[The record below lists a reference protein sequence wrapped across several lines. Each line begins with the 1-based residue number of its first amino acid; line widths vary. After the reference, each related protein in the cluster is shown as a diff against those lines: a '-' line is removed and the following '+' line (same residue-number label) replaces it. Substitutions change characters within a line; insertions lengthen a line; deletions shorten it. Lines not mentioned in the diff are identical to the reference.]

1 MTLGNSFYFVL
12 LAIISSYFTGIYQ
25 EKNLEKS
32 HNYVAQLYMAVT
44 IISLFVTLGLY
55 LFGPWVVNALYG
67 VEFIQVT
74 EILWIAGLVT
84 LFSGLSTIA
93 EKYLIKFNAYGYLKR
108 KTFILV
114 FFNIVFTFLMVKS
127 YGLYGGIYA
136 ILMTEILSLT
146 LFNYFLE
153 MDLFGILKKE
163 CFYPLLISSGNEM
176 LLSLIIPVY
185 KVEQYIAECIESV
198 INQVTSDIEV
208 IIVNDGTP
216 DDSMLVIEKILSKQ
230 TAIIRDCFII
240 LHQENQGQS
249 SARNL
254 GLKYAKGE
262 YISFL
267 DSDDVLSENYLSD
280 FKNTIKKNNV
290 DIVQFKSSRF
300 EEDTNKLK
308 AFNVGLQR
316 NGLLQLD
323 QNLMIEIFNQ
333 SAWFP
338 WLNIYRRELFNGL
351 EFPVGIY
358 YEDAALIPEVFLRA
372 KNIYF

>member
-1 MTLGNSFYFVL
+1 
-12 LAIISSYFTGIYQ
+12 
-25 EKNLEKS
+25 
-32 HNYVAQLYMAVT
+32 
-44 IISLFVTLGLY
+44 
-55 LFGPWVVNALYG
+55 
-67 VEFIQVT
+67 
-74 EILWIAGLVT
+74 
-84 LFSGLSTIA
+84 
-93 EKYLIKFNAYGYLKR
+93 
-108 KTFILV
+108 
-114 FFNIVFTFLMVKS
+114 
-127 YGLYGGIYA
+127 
-136 ILMTEILSLT
+136 
-146 LFNYFLE
+146 

-163 CFYPLLISSGNEM
+163 CSYLLLISNGNEM

-372 KNIYF
+372 KNIYFLESVLYFYRLNLNGSLLNTSSENKRKHVDSFKSILELYALRMKENPIYSISFVSMSQAFVNYMYQNFGWKVAYKCQATFQVNKKDVDVRKLSKRGNRLYYYFGFYFIALLSLRG

>member
-1 MTLGNSFYFVL
+1 
-12 LAIISSYFTGIYQ
+12 
-25 EKNLEKS
+25 
-32 HNYVAQLYMAVT
+32 
-44 IISLFVTLGLY
+44 
-55 LFGPWVVNALYG
+55 
-67 VEFIQVT
+67 
-74 EILWIAGLVT
+74 
-84 LFSGLSTIA
+84 
-93 EKYLIKFNAYGYLKR
+93 
-108 KTFILV
+108 
-114 FFNIVFTFLMVKS
+114 
-127 YGLYGGIYA
+127 
-136 ILMTEILSLT
+136 
-146 LFNYFLE
+146 

-163 CFYPLLISSGNEM
+163 CSYYLLISSGNEM

-185 KVEQYIAECIESV
+185 NVEQYIAECIQSV
-198 INQVTSDIEV
+198 IQQVTADIEV

-216 DDSMLVIEKILSKQ
+216 DDSISVIEQILGEQ
-230 TAIIRDCFII
+230 TASIRDCFII
-240 LHQENQGQS
+240 LNQENQGQS

-254 GLKYAKGE
+254 ALKVAKGE
-262 YISFL
+262 YIAFL

-372 KNIYF
+372 KNIYFLESVLYFYRLNLNGSLLNTSFENKRKHVDSFKSILELYALRMKENPIYSISFVSMSQAFVNYMYQNFGWKVAYKCQATFQVNKKDVDVRKLSKRGNRLYYYFGFYFIALLSLRG

>member
-1 MTLGNSFYFVL
+1 
-12 LAIISSYFTGIYQ
+12 
-25 EKNLEKS
+25 
-32 HNYVAQLYMAVT
+32 
-44 IISLFVTLGLY
+44 
-55 LFGPWVVNALYG
+55 
-67 VEFIQVT
+67 
-74 EILWIAGLVT
+74 
-84 LFSGLSTIA
+84 
-93 EKYLIKFNAYGYLKR
+93 
-108 KTFILV
+108 
-114 FFNIVFTFLMVKS
+114 
-127 YGLYGGIYA
+127 
-136 ILMTEILSLT
+136 
-146 LFNYFLE
+146 

-372 KNIYF
+372 KNIYFLESVLYFYRLNLNGSLLNTSSENKRKHVDSFKSILELYALRMKENPIYSISFVSMSQAFVNYMYQNFGWKVAYKCQATFQVNKKDVDVRKLSKRGNRLYYYFGFYFIALLSLRG

>member
-1 MTLGNSFYFVL
+1 
-12 LAIISSYFTGIYQ
+12 
-25 EKNLEKS
+25 
-32 HNYVAQLYMAVT
+32 
-44 IISLFVTLGLY
+44 
-55 LFGPWVVNALYG
+55 
-67 VEFIQVT
+67 
-74 EILWIAGLVT
+74 
-84 LFSGLSTIA
+84 
-93 EKYLIKFNAYGYLKR
+93 
-108 KTFILV
+108 
-114 FFNIVFTFLMVKS
+114 
-127 YGLYGGIYA
+127 
-136 ILMTEILSLT
+136 
-146 LFNYFLE
+146 

-163 CFYPLLISSGNEM
+163 CSYLLLISNGNEM

-216 DDSMLVIEKILSKQ
+216 DDSMLVIEKILGQQ
-230 TAIIRDCFII
+230 TSNIRDCFII
-240 LHQENQGQS
+240 LHQQNQGQS

-254 GLKYAKGE
+254 ALKVAKGE
-262 YISFL
+262 YIAFL

-280 FKNTIKKNNV
+280 LKNTIKKNNV

-300 EEDTNKLK
+300 ETNTNERK
-308 AFNVGLQR
+308 AFDVGLQR

-338 WLNIYRRELFNGL
+338 WLNIYKKELFDGL

-358 YEDAALIPEVFLRA
+358 YEDAALIPEIFLKA
-372 KNIYF
+372 KNIYFLESILYMYRVNFTGSLLNTSSENKKKHVDSFKSILELYALRMKENPIYSISFVSMSQAFVNYMYQNFGWKVAYKCQATFQVNKKDVDVRKLSKRGNRLYYYFGFYFIALLSLRG

>member
-1 MTLGNSFYFVL
+1 
-12 LAIISSYFTGIYQ
+12 
-25 EKNLEKS
+25 
-32 HNYVAQLYMAVT
+32 
-44 IISLFVTLGLY
+44 
-55 LFGPWVVNALYG
+55 
-67 VEFIQVT
+67 
-74 EILWIAGLVT
+74 
-84 LFSGLSTIA
+84 
-93 EKYLIKFNAYGYLKR
+93 
-108 KTFILV
+108 
-114 FFNIVFTFLMVKS
+114 
-127 YGLYGGIYA
+127 
-136 ILMTEILSLT
+136 
-146 LFNYFLE
+146 
-153 MDLFGILKKE
+153 MDLFGTLKKE

-198 INQVTSDIEV
+198 INQVTSDTEV

-216 DDSMLVIEKILSKQ
+216 DDSMSVIEKILSKQ
-230 TAIIRDCFII
+230 TAIIRECFII

-267 DSDDVLSENYLSD
+267 DSDDVLSESYLSD

-372 KNIYF
+372 KNIYFLESVLYFYRLNLNGSLLNTSFENKRKHVDSFKSILELYALRMKENPIYSISFVSMSQAFVNYMYQNFGWKVAYKCQATFQVNKKDVDVRKLSKRGNRLYYYFGFYFIALLSLRG

>member
-1 MTLGNSFYFVL
+1 
-12 LAIISSYFTGIYQ
+12 
-25 EKNLEKS
+25 
-32 HNYVAQLYMAVT
+32 
-44 IISLFVTLGLY
+44 
-55 LFGPWVVNALYG
+55 
-67 VEFIQVT
+67 
-74 EILWIAGLVT
+74 
-84 LFSGLSTIA
+84 
-93 EKYLIKFNAYGYLKR
+93 
-108 KTFILV
+108 
-114 FFNIVFTFLMVKS
+114 
-127 YGLYGGIYA
+127 
-136 ILMTEILSLT
+136 
-146 LFNYFLE
+146 

-280 FKNTIKKNNV
+280 FKNTTKKNNV

-372 KNIYF
+372 KNIYFLESVLYFYRLNLNGSLLNTSSENKRKHVDSFKSILELYALRMKENPIYSISFVSMSQAFVNYMYQNFGWKVAYKCQATFQVNKKDVDVRKLSKRGNRLYYYFGFYFIAFLNLRG

>member
-1 MTLGNSFYFVL
+1 
-12 LAIISSYFTGIYQ
+12 
-25 EKNLEKS
+25 
-32 HNYVAQLYMAVT
+32 
-44 IISLFVTLGLY
+44 
-55 LFGPWVVNALYG
+55 
-67 VEFIQVT
+67 
-74 EILWIAGLVT
+74 
-84 LFSGLSTIA
+84 
-93 EKYLIKFNAYGYLKR
+93 
-108 KTFILV
+108 
-114 FFNIVFTFLMVKS
+114 
-127 YGLYGGIYA
+127 
-136 ILMTEILSLT
+136 
-146 LFNYFLE
+146 
-153 MDLFGILKKE
+153 
-163 CFYPLLISSGNEM
+163 M

-372 KNIYF
+372 KNIYFLESVLYFYRLNLNGSLLNTSSENKRKHVDSFKSILELYALRMKENPIYSISFVSMSQAFVNYMYQNFGWKVAYKCQATFQVNKKDVDVRKLSKRGNRLYYYFGFYFIAFLNLRG

>member
-1 MTLGNSFYFVL
+1 
-12 LAIISSYFTGIYQ
+12 
-25 EKNLEKS
+25 
-32 HNYVAQLYMAVT
+32 
-44 IISLFVTLGLY
+44 
-55 LFGPWVVNALYG
+55 
-67 VEFIQVT
+67 
-74 EILWIAGLVT
+74 
-84 LFSGLSTIA
+84 
-93 EKYLIKFNAYGYLKR
+93 
-108 KTFILV
+108 
-114 FFNIVFTFLMVKS
+114 
-127 YGLYGGIYA
+127 
-136 ILMTEILSLT
+136 
-146 LFNYFLE
+146 

-316 NGLLQLD
+316 NGLFQLD

-372 KNIYF
+372 KNIYFLESVLYFYRLNLNGSLLNTSSENKRKHVDSFKSILELYALRMKENPIYSISFVSMSQAFVNYMYQNFGWKVAYKCQATFQVNKKDVDVRKLSKRGNRLYYYFGFYFIALLSLRG

>member
-1 MTLGNSFYFVL
+1 
-12 LAIISSYFTGIYQ
+12 
-25 EKNLEKS
+25 
-32 HNYVAQLYMAVT
+32 
-44 IISLFVTLGLY
+44 
-55 LFGPWVVNALYG
+55 
-67 VEFIQVT
+67 
-74 EILWIAGLVT
+74 
-84 LFSGLSTIA
+84 
-93 EKYLIKFNAYGYLKR
+93 
-108 KTFILV
+108 
-114 FFNIVFTFLMVKS
+114 
-127 YGLYGGIYA
+127 
-136 ILMTEILSLT
+136 
-146 LFNYFLE
+146 

-163 CFYPLLISSGNEM
+163 CSYLLLISNGNEM

-216 DDSMLVIEKILSKQ
+216 DDSMLVIEKILGQQ
-230 TAIIRDCFII
+230 TSNIRDCFII
-240 LHQENQGQS
+240 LHQQNQGQS

-254 GLKYAKGE
+254 ALKVAKGE
-262 YISFL
+262 YIAFL

-280 FKNTIKKNNV
+280 LKNTIKKNNV

-372 KNIYF
+372 KNIYFLESVLYFYRLNLNGSLLNTSSENKRKHVDSFKSILELYALRMKENPIYSISFVSMSQAFVNYMYQNFGWKVAYKCQATFQVNKKDVDVRKLSKRGNRLYYYFGFYFIAFLNLRD

>member
-1 MTLGNSFYFVL
+1 MDSF
-12 LAIISSYFTGIYQ
+12 G
-25 EKNLEKS
+25 
-32 HNYVAQLYMAVT
+32 
-44 IISLFVTLGLY
+44 
-55 LFGPWVVNALYG
+55 
-67 VEFIQVT
+67 
-74 EILWIAGLVT
+74 
-84 LFSGLSTIA
+84 
-93 EKYLIKFNAYGYLKR
+93 R
-108 KTFILV
+108 
-114 FFNIVFTFLMVKS
+114 
-127 YGLYGGIYA
+127 
-136 ILMTEILSLT
+136 
-146 LFNYFLE
+146 
-153 MDLFGILKKE
+153 LKKE

-216 DDSMLVIEKILSKQ
+216 DDAMLVIEKILSKQ
-230 TAIIRDCFII
+230 TAIIRNCFII

-372 KNIYF
+372 KNIYFLESVLYFYRLNLNGSLLNTSSENKRKHVDSFKSILELYALRMKENPIYSISFVSMSQAFVNYMYQNFGWKVAYKCQATFQVNKKDVDVRKLSKRGNRLYYYFGFYFIALLSLRG

>member
-1 MTLGNSFYFVL
+1 
-12 LAIISSYFTGIYQ
+12 
-25 EKNLEKS
+25 
-32 HNYVAQLYMAVT
+32 
-44 IISLFVTLGLY
+44 
-55 LFGPWVVNALYG
+55 
-67 VEFIQVT
+67 
-74 EILWIAGLVT
+74 
-84 LFSGLSTIA
+84 
-93 EKYLIKFNAYGYLKR
+93 
-108 KTFILV
+108 
-114 FFNIVFTFLMVKS
+114 
-127 YGLYGGIYA
+127 
-136 ILMTEILSLT
+136 
-146 LFNYFLE
+146 
-153 MDLFGILKKE
+153 
-163 CFYPLLISSGNEM
+163 M

-372 KNIYF
+372 KNIYFLESVLYFYRLNLNGSLLNTSSENKRKHVDSFKSILELYALRMKENPIYSISFVSMSQAFVNYMYQNFGWKVAYKCQATFQVNKKDVDVRKLSKRGNRLYYYFGFYFIALLSLRG

>member
-1 MTLGNSFYFVL
+1 
-12 LAIISSYFTGIYQ
+12 
-25 EKNLEKS
+25 
-32 HNYVAQLYMAVT
+32 
-44 IISLFVTLGLY
+44 
-55 LFGPWVVNALYG
+55 
-67 VEFIQVT
+67 
-74 EILWIAGLVT
+74 
-84 LFSGLSTIA
+84 
-93 EKYLIKFNAYGYLKR
+93 
-108 KTFILV
+108 
-114 FFNIVFTFLMVKS
+114 
-127 YGLYGGIYA
+127 
-136 ILMTEILSLT
+136 
-146 LFNYFLE
+146 

-216 DDSMLVIEKILSKQ
+216 DHSMLVIEKILSKQ

-372 KNIYF
+372 KNIYFLESVLYFYRLNLNGSLLNTSSENKRKHVDSFKSILELYALRMKENPIYSISFVSMSQAFVNYMYQNFGWKVAYKCQATFQVNKKDVDVRKLSKRGNRLYYYFGFYFIALLSLRG

>member
-1 MTLGNSFYFVL
+1 
-12 LAIISSYFTGIYQ
+12 
-25 EKNLEKS
+25 
-32 HNYVAQLYMAVT
+32 
-44 IISLFVTLGLY
+44 
-55 LFGPWVVNALYG
+55 
-67 VEFIQVT
+67 
-74 EILWIAGLVT
+74 
-84 LFSGLSTIA
+84 
-93 EKYLIKFNAYGYLKR
+93 
-108 KTFILV
+108 
-114 FFNIVFTFLMVKS
+114 
-127 YGLYGGIYA
+127 
-136 ILMTEILSLT
+136 
-146 LFNYFLE
+146 

-280 FKNTIKKNNV
+280 FKNTIKKIMLILFN
-290 DIVQFKSSRF
+290 
-300 EEDTNKLK
+300 LK
-308 AFNVGLQR
+308 AQDLKK
-316 NGLLQLD
+316 
-323 QNLMIEIFNQ
+323 
-333 SAWFP
+333 
-338 WLNIYRRELFNGL
+338 
-351 EFPVGIY
+351 
-358 YEDAALIPEVFLRA
+358 IPI
-372 KNIYF
+372 N

>member
-1 MTLGNSFYFVL
+1 
-12 LAIISSYFTGIYQ
+12 
-25 EKNLEKS
+25 
-32 HNYVAQLYMAVT
+32 
-44 IISLFVTLGLY
+44 
-55 LFGPWVVNALYG
+55 
-67 VEFIQVT
+67 
-74 EILWIAGLVT
+74 
-84 LFSGLSTIA
+84 
-93 EKYLIKFNAYGYLKR
+93 
-108 KTFILV
+108 
-114 FFNIVFTFLMVKS
+114 
-127 YGLYGGIYA
+127 
-136 ILMTEILSLT
+136 
-146 LFNYFLE
+146 

-163 CFYPLLISSGNEM
+163 CSYHLLISSGNEM

-185 KVEQYIAECIESV
+185 NVEQYIAECIQSV
-198 INQVTSDIEV
+198 IQQVTADIEV

-216 DDSMLVIEKILSKQ
+216 DDSISVIEQILGEQ
-230 TAIIRDCFII
+230 TASIRDCFII
-240 LHQENQGQS
+240 LNQENQGQS

-372 KNIYF
+372 KNIYFLESVLYFYRLNLNGSLLNTSSENKRKHVDSFKSILELYALRMKENPIYSISFVSMSQAFVNYMYQNFGWKVAYKCQATFQVNKKDVDVRKLSKRGNRLYYYFGFYFIALLSLRG

>member
-1 MTLGNSFYFVL
+1 
-12 LAIISSYFTGIYQ
+12 
-25 EKNLEKS
+25 
-32 HNYVAQLYMAVT
+32 
-44 IISLFVTLGLY
+44 
-55 LFGPWVVNALYG
+55 
-67 VEFIQVT
+67 
-74 EILWIAGLVT
+74 
-84 LFSGLSTIA
+84 
-93 EKYLIKFNAYGYLKR
+93 
-108 KTFILV
+108 
-114 FFNIVFTFLMVKS
+114 
-127 YGLYGGIYA
+127 
-136 ILMTEILSLT
+136 
-146 LFNYFLE
+146 

-372 KNIYF
+372 KNIYFLESVLYFYRLNLNGSLLNTSSENKRKHVDSFKSILELYALRMKENPIYSISFVSMSQAYVNYMYQNFGWKVAYKCQATFQVNKKDVDVRKLSKRGNRLYYYFGFYFIALLSLRGCF